1 METYNLDDNFDGKGR
16 ESNLNVDEFFL
27 EADLDGISEDNIST
41 IKCEYKNENNQIH
54 ELDELEKTKLLKD
67 QLNVYESE
75 DKGKSDTEQL

>member
-54 ELDELEKTKLLKD
+54 
-67 QLNVYESE
+67 
-75 DKGKSDTEQL
+75 

>member
-27 EADLDGISEDNIST
+27 EADLDEISEYNIST
-41 IKCEYKNENNQIH
+41 IKCEYKSENNQIH

-67 QLNVYESE
+67 
-75 DKGKSDTEQL
+75 

>member
-27 EADLDGISEDNIST
+27 EADLDEISEYNIST
-41 IKCEYKNENNQIH
+41 IKCEYKSENNQIH

-75 DKGKSDTEQL
+75 DKVKSETEQ

>member
-1 METYNLDDNFDGKGR
+1 METYNLDDNFDGNGR

-41 IKCEYKNENNQIH
+41 IKCEYKSENNQIH

-67 QLNVYESE
+67 
-75 DKGKSDTEQL
+75 

>member
-27 EADLDGISEDNIST
+27 EADLDEISEYNIST
-41 IKCEYKNENNQIH
+41 IKCEYKSENNQIH

-67 QLNVYESE
+67 QLNVYGSE
-75 DKGKSDTEQL
+75 DKVKSETEQ

>member
-41 IKCEYKNENNQIH
+41 IKC
-54 ELDELEKTKLLKD
+54 D
-67 QLNVYESE
+67 VSA
-75 DKGKSDTEQL
+75 G